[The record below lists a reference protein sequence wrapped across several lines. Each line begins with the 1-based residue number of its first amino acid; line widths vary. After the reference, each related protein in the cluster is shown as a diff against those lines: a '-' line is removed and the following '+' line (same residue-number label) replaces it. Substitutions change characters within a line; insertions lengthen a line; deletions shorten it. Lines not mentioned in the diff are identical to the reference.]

1 MTIALHKLDQA
12 NLIRCV
18 FLRVE
23 DRAEIEVP
31 VFLKAK
37 HRHIFVTRLCGS
49 RRVLAGPNS

>member
-1 MTIALHKLDQA
+1 MIIALHKLDQA

-18 FLRVE
+18 FLRVA

-37 HRHIFVTRLCGS
+37 HRHILLLGYAAVAGDW
-49 RRVLAGPNS
+49 RVNS

>member
-18 FLRVE
+18 FLRVA